1 MSNLKQL
8 NKNYTE
14 DFKKNRGH
22 LMKTLC
28 AVYKGSYGKIFLS
41 SVCFAIK
48 HSPVWILPILTANL
62 INLAASGTAADKTK
76 IIYNA
81 VAFGILLIIN
91 VPLNYL
97 HVHFYASSIRNAEA
111 GLRMALVTKIQQLS
125 INYHKHTENGR
136 IQAKLMRDV
145 EQFQTLSEQLFVNAL
160 MFVLTIA
167 FTIGVTL
174 AKSKIVFAF
183 FLIAVPVAV
192 TITML
197 FRKKIRK
204 KNKDFRGEMETAGA
218 KMIEMVELVPVA
230 RAHALEEWEVERMS
244 RQINN
249 VKSKGYAMDTFQALF
264 GSVSWLTFQLLQMS
278 CLVFS
283 AVLAFKKLIPVGD
296 VVLYQSYFST
306 IVGSI
311 SAIIGLIPI
320 IAKGLES
327 LSSIGELLLETDTE
341 NNDGKKK
348 FAQLN
353 GVYDFK
359 NVTFHYSDKSDRDVL
374 KDFTLHIDKGE
385 TVALVGESGAGK
397 STALNLV
404 IGFELPT
411 SGTLTIDGVNIN
423 DIDLHSYRS
432 FIGVVPQNPI
442 IFSGTIKDNITY
454 GMKNVSRKQLDEV
467 IKAALLEELVAELPD
482 GVDTLLTE
490 HGSNL
495 SGGQRQRISIARA
508 LIRNPQVI
516 VLDEATS
523 ALDSVSEQKIQAAIE
538 NLTRNRTTFVVA
550 HRLSTIKNA
559 DKIAVVKD
567 GRCVETGT
575 FSELMDKKGEFYK
588 FKQIQS

>member
-1 MSNLKQL
+1 MKQRT
-8 NKNYTE
+8 KNYTD

-264 GSVSWLTFQLLQMS
+264 GSVSWLTFQLLQMG

-341 NNDGKKK
+341 NNEGKKK
-348 FAQLN
+348 LTKLD

-404 IGFELPT
+404 IGFDLPT

-442 IFSGTIKDNITY
+442 IFSGTIRDNITY

>member
-1 MSNLKQL
+1 MKQL

-404 IGFELPT
+404 IGFDLPT

-467 IKAALLEELVAELPD
+467 IKAALLDELVAELPD

>member
-1 MSNLKQL
+1 MKQL

-160 MFVLTIA
+160 MFALTIA

-174 AKSKIVFAF
+174 AKSKIVFVF

-244 RQINN
+244 EQINN

-353 GVYDFK
+353 GVYDVE
-359 NVTFHYSDKSDRDVL
+359 NVTFHYCYKSDRDVL

-404 IGFELPT
+404 IGFDLPT

-538 NLTRNRTTFVVA
+538 NLTRDRTTFVVA

>member
-1 MSNLKQL
+1 MKQRT
-8 NKNYTE
+8 KNYTD

-174 AKSKIVFAF
+174 SKSKIVFAF

-404 IGFELPT
+404 IGFDLPT

>member
-1 MSNLKQL
+1 MKQL

-160 MFVLTIA
+160 MFALTIA

-174 AKSKIVFAF
+174 AKSKIVFVF

-244 RQINN
+244 EQINN

-341 NNDGKKK
+341 DNEGKKK
-348 FAQLN
+348 LTKLD

-404 IGFELPT
+404 IGFDLPT

-467 IKAALLEELVAELPD
+467 IKAALLDELVAELPD

-538 NLTRNRTTFVVA
+538 NLTRDRTTFVVA

>member
-1 MSNLKQL
+1 MKQL

-404 IGFELPT
+404 IGFDLPT